1 MGKTLIIA
9 EKPSV
14 AGDIARALG
23 NFQKHDDHYE
33 NDDYVISSA
42 VGHLLTICVPEQ
54 FEVKR
59 GKWTFAHL
67 PVIPR
72 HFDLLP
78 IEKNEARLKVLLKLI
93 KRKDVTAL
101 VNACDAGREGELI
114 FRYIVQY
121 AKAKQPIQRLWLQSM
136 TPAAIRDGFAHLRT
150 DTEMLPL
157 ADAATCRSESDWL
170 IGINGTRAMT
180 AFNSKTGGFHLTTV
194 GRVQTPTL
202 AILVEREE
210 KIKKFRPRDYWE
222 VHGTFAAKAGEYDG
236 RWLDEKFKDK
246 ETEIE
251 RTKRLLAHFK
261 LEIPDA
267 EERLGIAKGSLWDE
281 HRFDWRLW
289 HSEIAEAI
297 RGKCFG
303 KPVVVTEENRPTTE
317 LPKLLYD
324 LTSLQ
329 RDANARFGFSAK
341 NTLGLAQALY
351 EKHKVLTYPRTDSRA
366 LPEDYIGTVQNTLAM
381 LGETNYRP
389 FADKILKNGWVRPN
403 KRIFNNAKVSDHFAI
418 IPTTVA
424 PKHLSE
430 PEQKLYDLVTKRF
443 LAIFY
448 PAAEFLITTRIS
460 RVEGEPFKSSGKII
474 TFPGWLEVYGKE
486 AQTDDDNPN
495 LAPVKP
501 DEIVKTSA
509 VEVKQSVTKPPA
521 RYSEATLLGAMEGA
535 GKLIDDEELREAMSE
550 KGLGT
555 PATRATIIEGL
566 LWEKYIHRNGR
577 ELQPTAKAFSL
588 ITLLRGL
595 EIPQLSS
602 PELTG
607 EWEFKLNLMARGKMK
622 RDEFMKEI
630 ADATR
635 DIVAKAKLHESDTV
649 PGDYGK
655 LNVPCPKCGGE
666 ILENYKKFQCQKCD
680 FSLWKI
686 VTGRQLEISEVEE
699 LISKGVVGPL
709 QGFRSKQGFPF
720 AAIIKMGAEF
730 KPEFDFGNDQNKD
743 GEASAPV
750 DFTGKEP
757 LGKCPKCGARVFDA
771 GMYYLCEKATGPD
784 RTCTFRTGKI
794 ILQQEIAPEQI
805 RKLLA
810 EGRTGLFKGFIS
822 KKTNRKFEAFLSIGK
837 DGKIGFEFPP
847 REVKGRGRAA
857 KSPGEP
863 MPEVDFT
870 GKEPLGKCPKCGGK
884 IFDTEAGYICEKSQ
898 AGAKPCRFKINKTI
912 LEQPIEPAQ
921 ARKILQTGKSD
932 LLNQFISKAGKP
944 FPAYLV
950 MDGKGKV
957 TFEFPERG

>member
-1 MGKTLIIA
+1 MGKALIIA

-23 NFQKHDDHYE
+23 KFQKHDDHYE

-67 PVIPR
+67 PVIPP

-121 AKAKQPIQRLWLQSM
+121 AKTDKPIQRLWLQSM

-150 DTEMLPL
+150 DAEMLPL

-210 KIKKFRPRDYWE
+210 KIKKFVPRNYWE
-222 VHGTFAAKAGEYDG
+222 IHGTFGAQAGEYVG
-236 RWLDEKFKDK
+236 RWLDEKFSRK
-246 ETEIE
+246 EGDDQFKQE
-251 RTKRLLAHFK
+251 RV
-261 LEIPDA
+261 
-267 EERLGIAKGSLWDE
+267 WDVS
-281 HRFDWRLW
+281 F
-289 HSEIAEAI
+289 AEAI
-297 RGKCFG
+297 KAKCLG
-303 KPVVVTEENRPTTE
+303 KPGIVTEESKPTTSMS
-317 LPKLLYD
+317 PQLYD
-324 LTSLQ
+324 LTTLQ
-329 RDANARFGFSAK
+329 REANGRFGFSAK

-351 EKHKVLTYPRTDSRA
+351 ERHKVLTYPRTDSRA
-366 LPEDYIGTVQNTLAM
+366 LPEDYLETVKTTMAM
-381 LGETNYRP
+381 LADTNYRTP
-389 FADKILKNGWVRPN
+389 AETILKNGWVRPN

-418 IPTTVA
+418 IPTVIA

-448 PAAEFLITTRIS
+448 PAAEFLVTTRIT
-460 RVEGEPFKSSGKII
+460 RVENEPFKSEGKVMVNA
-474 TFPGWLEVYGKE
+474 GWLAVYGKE
-486 AQTDDDNPN
+486 AAESDDTPS
-495 LAPVKP
+495 LVPVKP
-501 DEIVKTSA
+501 GETVRTEKIE
-509 VEVKQSVTKPPA
+509 VEANVTKPPA

-535 GKLIDDEELREAMSE
+535 GKLIDDEELREAMSD

-566 LWEKYIHRNGR
+566 IWEKYVVRNGR
-577 ELQPTAKAFSL
+577 ELQPTAKAFSI

-622 RDEFMKEI
+622 RDDFMKEI

-635 DIVAKAKLHESDTV
+635 DIVAKAKSHESDTV

-720 AAIIKMGAEF
+720 AAIIRMGAEF

-743 GEASAPV
+743 GEANAPV

-771 GMYYLCEKATGPD
+771 GMNYLCEKATGAD

-794 ILQQEIAPEQI
+794 ILQQTMEPAQI
-805 RKLLA
+805 VKLLN
-810 EGRTGLFKGFIS
+810 EGKTDLLKGFVS
-822 KKTNRKFEAFLSIGK
+822 KKTNRKFEAFLVLK
-837 DGKIGFEFPP
+837 DGGTAFEFAP
-847 REVKGRGRAA
+847 REKKGKARDGTPR
-857 KSPGEP
+857 EP
-863 MPEVDFT
+863 MPKVDFT

-898 AGAKPCRFKINKTI
+898 VETKPCRFKISKTI
-912 LEQPIEPAQ
+912 LEQPIEPEQ
-921 ARKILQTGKSD
+921 ARKLLSASKTD
-932 LLNQFISKAGKP
+932 LLDKFISKAGKP
-944 FPAYLV
+944 FPAFLV
-950 MDGKGKV
+950 MDKKGKV
-957 TFEFPERG
+957 TFDFPERD